1 VNVTIDH
8 EVMGVEEVVA
18 PAGTFLEAI
27 RVDSRGQINMASFF
41 GENSTSLSSF
51 NFGYSTWDVEEIGMV
66 KSTSEISG
74 FDSGVSLTDSS
85 LLD

>member
-1 VNVTIDH
+1 MHGKIAV
-8 EVMGVEEVVA
+8 
-18 PAGTFLEAI
+18 PAGTFPEAI

-51 NFGYSTWDVEEIGMV
+51 NFGYSTWYVEGIGMV

>member
-1 VNVTIDH
+1 MHGKIAVP
-8 EVMGVEEVVA
+8 E
-18 PAGTFLEAI
+18 GTFPEAI
-27 RVDSRGQINMASFF
+27 RVDSRGQINIASFF